1 MGKLAVIEIGDG
13 NFEEGFQITI
23 RIGEDG
29 RHLSCDARGNLPQN
43 LEILDIYRQWQE
55 CYNQFHRPNYL
66 NKSDLHNSQRSRLE
80 PKTQTPSNMALSDVN
95 AKSDELKKKLNQWL
109 DSSEFGK
116 IREIIRQ
123 ELEKSEQ
130 ICVIVRTDREDVY
143 QLPWHLWEVFDHYT
157 NADVV
162 FCPKVNNSS
171 VLEYKSP
178 TSPNKIKILAAFG
191 HLDKRDVSKLD
202 IEKDLELLKKHLSDI
217 DELIEIVIVPIT
229 ISTARNLASKLREEK
244 ADIFYYAGHSS
255 SESDGKVAEI
265 DMINIR
271 TLGKAFKAAAK
282 EGLKLAIFN
291 SCQGLGIANQL
302 LTESQIPHVVVMREA
317 IKDEVSHDF
326 LNSFLQEFTKGTPL
340 HLALRTARE
349 KLHDLEEEYP
359 SASLLPVIFQ
369 HSIEVPAYWHIFT
382 PKGKI
387 KRSFGKLFMGAA
399 GLMMLGAI
407 TIGVMAF
414 RNQATLDRIAK
425 NNTVLIKGKNHG
437 SGVIFAKKDNTYYVL
452 TAKSVV
458 NPKDKYQIVTVDQ
471 KQTDAVISNRF
482 NKELSNID
490 LVILEFNSNERYNL
504 AHLGNFDT
512 ASEGTTF
519 FISGWSAIEGNKEPL
534 YHFIEGKI
542 ASLPRELPHGYTLI
556 YYSNTREGMI
566 GGPLIDTHGCVIGI
580 HGLEETEAIRNLE
593 SAEIGRV
600 KNGFSRGIP
609 MRNFL
614 AKIYDRKLEK
624 DLVTINKDCK

>member
-1 MGKLAVIEIGDG
+1 MGKLAVLEIGEGD
-13 NFEEGFQITI
+13 FEQGFQVTI

-55 CYNQFHRPNYL
+55 CYNQFHRPNYY
-66 NKSDLHNSQRSRLE
+66 NKSHQHDSQRSRLKPE
-80 PKTQTPSNMALSDVN
+80 TKTPSNMALSDVN

-109 DSSEFGK
+109 DSPEFGK
-116 IREIIRQ
+116 VREIIRQ
-123 ELEKSEQ
+123 ELERSEQ
-130 ICVIVRTDREDVY
+130 IRVIVRTDREDLY

-157 NADVV
+157 YADVV

-191 HLDKRDVSKLD
+191 HLDKGGVLKLD
-202 IEKDLELLKKHLSDI
+202 IEKDLELLKKHLSANN
-217 DELIEIVIVPIT
+217 EFIEIVIVPIT

-255 SESDGKVAEI
+255 SEADGKVAEI

-291 SCQGLGIANQL
+291 SCQGLGIANKL

-317 IKDEVSHDF
+317 IKDEVCHDF
-326 LNSFLQEFTKGTPL
+326 LNSFLQEFTKGSPL

-369 HSIEVPAYWHIFT
+369 HSIEVPDYWHIFT
-382 PKGKI
+382 PKVRS
-387 KRSFGKLFMGAA
+387 KRSFGKLFMGVA

-414 RNQATLDRIAK
+414 RNHVTLDRTAK

-437 SGVIFAKKDNTYYVL
+437 SGVLFAKRNNTYYVL

-458 NPKDKYQIVTVDQ
+458 NPKDKYKIVTVD
-471 KQTDAVISNRF
+471 KKETDAVISNTI
-482 NKELSNID
+482 NKQLSGID
-490 LVILEFNSNERYNL
+490 LVILEFNSNERYNI
-504 AHLGNFDT
+504 ARLGNYDT
-512 ASEGTTF
+512 SSEGTTF
-519 FISGWSAIEGNKEPL
+519 FISGWSAIDGNKEPS
-534 YHFIEGKI
+534 YHFSEGKI
-542 ASLPRELPHGYTLI
+542 VSLPGGLPNGYTLI
-556 YYSNTREGMI
+556 YGSNTREGMI

-580 HGLEETEAIRNLE
+580 HGREETEAIRNLE

-600 KNGFSRGIP
+600 KNGFGRGIP
-609 MRNFL
+609 ME
-614 AKIYDRKLEK
+614 KILQQISDRKLEK
-624 DLVTINKDCK
+624 DLGRMDKDCK